1 MLTLRGIAMSTVA
14 YITAI
19 TIGLFSVSM
28 LSSNA
33 ASSPISMELPAHI
46 KQIEAEVTNPL
57 VVLEGAKQLTQH
69 ELVELLA
76 AVGFEGKSLK
86 TAWSVVMR
94 ESRGRPV
101 AHNKNANTGDN
112 SYGLFQINMI
122 GNLGVDRLAKFQ
134 DKIGISKV
142 TDLFDPV
149 KNAKAAYYMTAGGKN
164 WGSWGLG
171 PDAYDGD
178 SIEPAVTKWYAEF
191 PTKSKS

>member
-1 MLTLRGIAMSTVA
+1 MSTVA

-19 TIGLFSVSM
+19 TIGIFSVST

-33 ASSPISMELPAHI
+33 APIPVITALPAHL
-46 KQIEAEVTNPL
+46 KAIEQVNPL
-57 VVLEGAKQLTQH
+57 VALEDAKVLTEH
-69 ELVELLA
+69 ELVDLLA
-76 AVGFEGKSLK
+76 AVGFEGKALK
-86 TAWSVVMR
+86 TAWAVVMR

-122 GNLGVDRLAKFQ
+122 GGLGVDRLAKFQ
-134 DKIGISKV
+134 DRIGITKV

-149 KNAKAAYYMTAGGKN
+149 ANAKAAYYMTAGGKD

-171 PDAYDGD
+171 SNAYDGD
-178 SIEPAVTKWYAEF
+178 AIEPAVTKWYDAF
-191 PTKSKS
+191 PTKSKY

>member
-19 TIGLFSVSM
+19 TIGIASITA

-33 ASSPISMELPAHI
+33 VETVTQAAPLHL
-46 KQIEAEVTNPL
+46 AEVEQVTKL
-57 VVLEGAKQLTQH
+57 AILENAKQLDPY
-69 ELVELLA
+69 ELIEVLTA
-76 AVGFEGKSLK
+76 AGFEGKALK
-86 TAWSVVMR
+86 TAWAVVMR

-122 GNLGVDRLAKFQ
+122 GGLGVDRLAKFQ
-134 DKIGISKV
+134 DKIGITKV
-142 TDLFDPV
+142 TDLFNPIE
-149 KNAKAAYYMTAGGKN
+149 NAKAAYYMTAGGKD

-171 PDAYDGD
+171 PNAYDGD

-191 PTKSKS
+191 PAKSKS

>member
-46 KQIEAEVTNPL
+46 KQIEAEITNPL
-57 VVLEGAKQLTQH
+57 VLLEGAKQLTQH

-76 AVGFEGKSLK
+76 AVGFEGKALK

-122 GNLGVDRLAKFQ
+122 GGLGIDRLAKFQ
-134 DKIGISKV
+134 DKIGIVKV

-149 KNAKAAYYMTAGGKN
+149 ANAKAAYYMTAGGKD

-171 PDAYDGD
+171 PNAYDGD
-178 SIEPAVTKWYAEF
+178 AIEPAVTRWYAEF

>member
-1 MLTLRGIAMSTVA
+1 MSTVA

-19 TIGLFSVSM
+19 TIGIFSVTM

-33 ASSPISMELPAHI
+33 ASNPIITEVPAHI
-46 KQIEAEVTNPL
+46 KQIEQTNPL
-57 VVLEGAKQLTQH
+57 VLLEGAKALTEH

-76 AVGFEGKSLK
+76 AVGFEGKALK

-112 SYGLFQINMI
+112 SYGLFQINML
-122 GNLGVDRLAKFQ
+122 GSMGVDRLAKFQ
-134 DKIGISKV
+134 DKIGITKAS
-142 TDLFDPV
+142 DLLDPV
-149 KNAKAAYYMTAGGKN
+149 ANAKAAYYMTAGGKD

-171 PDAYDGD
+171 PNAYDGD
-178 SIEPAVTKWYAEF
+178 AIEPAVTKWYAAF

>member
-19 TIGLFSVSM
+19 TIGIFSVSM

-33 ASSPISMELPAHI
+33 VSSPVVIGIPAHI
-46 KQIEAEVTNPL
+46 AEIERVDPLEALKNAERLTDI
-57 VVLEGAKQLTQH
+57 QLID
-69 ELVELLA
+69 VLA
-76 AVGFEGKSLK
+76 AVGFEGKALK
-86 TAWSVVMR
+86 TAWAVVMR
-94 ESRGRPV
+94 ESRGRPI

-122 GNLGVDRLAKFQ
+122 GGLGVDRLAKFQ
-134 DKIGISKV
+134 DKIGIKKV
-142 TDLFDPV
+142 TDLFDPIA
-149 KNAKAAYYMTAGGKN
+149 NAKAAYYMTAGGKD

-171 PDAYDGD
+171 PNAYDGD
-178 SIEPAVTKWYAEF
+178 AIEPAVTMWYDAF

>member
-19 TIGLFSVSM
+19 TIGIFSVTM

-33 ASSPISMELPAHI
+33 ASNPIITEVPAHI
-46 KQIEAEVTNPL
+46 KQIEQTNPL
-57 VVLEGAKQLTQH
+57 VLLEGAKALTEH

-76 AVGFEGKSLK
+76 AVGFEGKALK

-112 SYGLFQINMI
+112 SYGLFQINML
-122 GNLGVDRLAKFQ
+122 GSMGVDRLAKFQ
-134 DKIGISKV
+134 DKIGITKA
-142 TDLFDPV
+142 TDLLDPV
-149 KNAKAAYYMTAGGKN
+149 ANAKAAYYMTAGGKD

-171 PDAYDGD
+171 PNAYDGD
-178 SIEPAVTKWYAEF
+178 AIEPAVTKWYTAF

>member
-19 TIGLFSVSM
+19 TIGIASITA

-33 ASSPISMELPAHI
+33 VETVTQVAPSHLT
-46 KQIEAEVTNPL
+46 EVEQVTKL
-57 VVLEGAKQLTQH
+57 AILENAKQLDPY
-69 ELVELLA
+69 ELIEVLTA
-76 AVGFEGKSLK
+76 AGFEGKALK
-86 TAWSVVMR
+86 TAWAVVMR

-112 SYGLFQINMI
+112 SYGLFQINML
-122 GNLGVDRLAKFQ
+122 GSMGVDRLAKFQ
-134 DKIGISKV
+134 EKIGITKV
-142 TDLFDPV
+142 TDLFNPIE
-149 KNAKAAYYMTAGGKN
+149 NAKAAYYMTAGGKD

-171 PDAYDGD
+171 PNAYDGD

-191 PTKSKS
+191 PAKSKS

>member
-19 TIGLFSVSM
+19 TIGIFSVST

-33 ASSPISMELPAHI
+33 ASTPIITALPAHI
-46 KQIEAEVTNPL
+46 AEIEQVNPL
-57 VVLEGAKQLTQH
+57 VVLEDAKVLTER

-76 AVGFEGKSLK
+76 AVGFEGKALK
-86 TAWSVVMR
+86 TAWAVVMR

-101 AHNKNANTGDN
+101 AHNKNASTGDN
-112 SYGLFQINMI
+112 SYGLFQINML
-122 GNLGVDRLAKFQ
+122 GSMGVDRLAKFQ
-134 DKIGISKV
+134 DKIGIKKV
-142 TDLFDPV
+142 TDLLDPV
-149 KNAKAAYYMTAGGKN
+149 ANAKAAYYMTAGGKD

-171 PDAYDGD
+171 PNAYDGD
-178 SIEPAVTKWYAEF
+178 AIEPAVTKWYTAF

>member
-19 TIGLFSVSM
+19 TIGLFSVST

-33 ASSPISMELPAHI
+33 ASTPIITALPAHI
-46 KQIEAEVTNPL
+46 KEIKQVDPL
-57 VVLEGAKQLTQH
+57 VLLEDAKVLTEHQL
-69 ELVELLA
+69 VDLLA
-76 AVGFEGKSLK
+76 AVGFEGKALK

-122 GNLGVDRLAKFQ
+122 DDLGVSRLAKFQ
-134 DKIGISKV
+134 DVIGITKYA
-142 TDLFDPV
+142 DLFNPV
-149 KNAKAAYYMTAGGKN
+149 ANAKAAYYMTAKGTN
-164 WGSWGLG
+164 WSAWGLG
-171 PDAYDGD
+171 PNAYDGD
-178 SIEPAVTKWYAEF
+178 AIEPAVTRWYAEF
-191 PTKSKS
+191 PGKSKP

>member
-19 TIGLFSVSM
+19 TIGIFSVTM

-33 ASSPISMELPAHI
+33 ASSPIITAVPAHI
-46 KQIEAEVTNPL
+46 VEIEQTNPL
-57 VVLEGAKQLTQH
+57 VLLEGAKVLTEH

-76 AVGFEGKSLK
+76 AVGFEGKALK

-112 SYGLFQINMI
+112 SYGLFQINML
-122 GNLGVDRLAKFQ
+122 GSMGVDRLAKFQ
-134 DKIGISKV
+134 DKIGITKAS
-142 TDLFDPV
+142 DLLDPV
-149 KNAKAAYYMTAGGKN
+149 ANAKAAYYMTAGGKD

-171 PDAYDGD
+171 PNAYDGD
-178 SIEPAVTKWYAEF
+178 AIEPAVTKWYTAF

>member
-76 AVGFEGKSLK
+76 AVGFEGKALK
-86 TAWSVVMR
+86 TAWSVAMR

-122 GNLGVDRLAKFQ
+122 GSLGVDRLAKFQ
-134 DKIGISKV
+134 DKIGIAKV

-149 KNAKAAYYMTAGGKN
+149 ANAKAAYYMTAGGKD

-171 PDAYDGD
+171 ANAYDGD
-178 SIEPAVTKWYAEF
+178 AIEPAVTKWYTAF

>member
-28 LSSNA
+28 LTSNA
-33 ASSPISMELPAHI
+33 ASSPIITEVPAHI
-46 KQIEAEVTNPL
+46 KQIEQTNPL
-57 VVLEGAKQLTQH
+57 VLLEGAKQLTQH

-76 AVGFEGKSLK
+76 AVGFEGKALK

-94 ESRGRPV
+94 ESRGRPI

-122 GNLGVDRLAKFQ
+122 GSLGVDRLAKFQ
-134 DKIGISKV
+134 DKIGIAKTS
-142 TDLFDPV
+142 DLLDPV
-149 KNAKAAYYMTAGGKN
+149 ANAKAAYYMTAGGKD

-171 PDAYDGD
+171 ANAYDGD
-178 SIEPAVTKWYAEF
+178 AIEPAVTKWYTEF

>member
-19 TIGLFSVSM
+19 TIGIFSVTM
-28 LSSNA
+28 LSINA
-33 ASSPISMELPAHI
+33 ASNPIITEVPAHI
-46 KQIEAEVTNPL
+46 KQIEQTNPL
-57 VVLEGAKQLTQH
+57 VLLEGAKALTEH

-76 AVGFEGKSLK
+76 AVGFEGKALK

-112 SYGLFQINMI
+112 SYGLFQINML
-122 GNLGVDRLAKFQ
+122 GSMGVDRLAKFQ
-134 DKIGISKV
+134 DKIGITKV
-142 TDLFDPV
+142 TDLLDPV
-149 KNAKAAYYMTAGGKN
+149 ANAKAAYYMTAGGKD

-171 PDAYDGD
+171 PNAYDGD
-178 SIEPAVTKWYAEF
+178 AIEPAVTKWYTAF

>member
-19 TIGLFSVSM
+19 TIGIFSVST

-33 ASSPISMELPAHI
+33 ASTPIITALPAHI
-46 KQIEAEVTNPL
+46 AEIEQVNPL
-57 VVLEGAKQLTQH
+57 VVLEDAKVLTER

-76 AVGFEGKSLK
+76 AVGFEGKALK
-86 TAWSVVMR
+86 TAWAVVMR

-101 AHNKNANTGDN
+101 AHNKNASTGDN
-112 SYGLFQINMI
+112 SYGLFQINML
-122 GNLGVDRLAKFQ
+122 GSMGVDRLAKFQ
-134 DKIGISKV
+134 DKIGIKKV

-149 KNAKAAYYMTAGGKN
+149 ANAKAAYYMTAGGKD

-171 PDAYDGD
+171 PNAYDGD
-178 SIEPAVTKWYAEF
+178 AIEPAVTKWYAAF

>member
-33 ASSPISMELPAHI
+33 ASSPIITEVPAHI
-46 KQIEAEVTNPL
+46 KQIEQTNPL
-57 VVLEGAKQLTQH
+57 VLLEGAKQLTQH

-76 AVGFEGKSLK
+76 AVGFEGHALK

-94 ESRGRPV
+94 ESRGRPI

-122 GNLGVDRLAKFQ
+122 GSLGIDRLAKFQ
-134 DKIGISKV
+134 DKIGIAKTS
-142 TDLFDPV
+142 DLLDPV
-149 KNAKAAYYMTAGGKN
+149 ANAKAAYYMTAGGKD

-171 PDAYDGD
+171 ANAYDGD
-178 SIEPAVTKWYAEF
+178 AIEPAVTKWYTAF

>member
-1 MLTLRGIAMSTVA
+1 MSTVA

-33 ASSPISMELPAHI
+33 ASSPIITEVPAHI
-46 KQIEAEVTNPL
+46 KQIEQTNPL

-76 AVGFEGKSLK
+76 AVGFEGKALK

-122 GNLGVDRLAKFQ
+122 GSLGIDRLAKFQ
-134 DKIGISKV
+134 DKIGIAKTS
-142 TDLFDPV
+142 DLLDPV
-149 KNAKAAYYMTAGGKN
+149 ANAKAAYYMTAGGKD

-171 PDAYDGD
+171 ANAYDGD
-178 SIEPAVTKWYAEF
+178 AVEPAVTKWYTEF

>member
-1 MLTLRGIAMSTVA
+1 MSTVA

-19 TIGLFSVSM
+19 TIGIASITA

-33 ASSPISMELPAHI
+33 VETVTQAAPLHL
-46 KQIEAEVTNPL
+46 AEVEQVTKL
-57 VVLEGAKQLTQH
+57 AILENAKQLDPY
-69 ELVELLA
+69 ELIEVLTA
-76 AVGFEGKSLK
+76 AGFEGKALK
-86 TAWSVVMR
+86 TAWAVVMR

-122 GNLGVDRLAKFQ
+122 GGLGVDRLAKFQ
-134 DKIGISKV
+134 DKIGITKV
-142 TDLFDPV
+142 TDLFNPIE
-149 KNAKAAYYMTAGGKN
+149 NAKAAYYMTAGGKD

-171 PDAYDGD
+171 PNAYDGD

-191 PTKSKS
+191 PAKSKS